1 MTTSLARRFK
11 VDVSA
16 DGISW
21 LPFKGITDF
30 APKENPTMQST
41 ADYDNDGFDSSEKTL
56 TGWAVTVKA
65 HREMTSGVFD
75 PGQELVR
82 ARQFKF
88 DELARA
94 YIRYYDRNGAPEA
107 KQGRAVVAWDQTKT
121 GVADIEEVTATFTGD
136 GAIVDIENPITNT
149 NNPVVSS
156 ASPTGAVEGSLINI
170 QGAYF
175 TGTIVSTG
183 VTIGG
188 VDATT
193 WDVVSDS
200 LIVAQIPA
208 GSAGSAPIV
217 VTNANGVSN
226 SLPYTRGA

>member
-30 APKENPTMQST
+30 APKENPTLQST
-41 ADYDNDGFDSSEKTL
+41 ADYDTDGFDSSEKTM
-56 TGWAVTVKA
+56 TGWGLTVKA
-65 HREMTSGVFD
+65 HRITNAGVFD

-82 ARQFKF
+82 GTQFQF
-88 DELARA
+88 GELAR
-94 YIRYYDRNGAPEA
+94 RYVRWYDRNGAPEA
-107 KQGRAVVAWDQTKT
+107 RQGRALVAYDQTKT
-121 GVADIEEVTATFTGD
+121 GSADIEEITATFTGD
-136 GAIVDIENPITNT
+136 GEITAIENPVTNA
-149 NNPVVSS
+149 NKPVVSA

-200 LIVAQIPA
+200 LIVAQVPA
-208 GSAGSAPIV
+208 GSAGSAPVI
-217 VTNANGVSN
+217 VTNANGASN
-226 SLPYTRGA
+226 SLPFTRGA